1 MSYIVDRRL
10 NGKNKSTVNRQRF
23 LERYRSHIKK
33 AVSEAVTNRSITD
46 LESGESVSIPKR
58 DIGEPTFRHGEGGK
72 RTIVHPGNK
81 EFIGGDRI
89 ARPPKGGGGGGSG
102 SGDASNSGEGMDEFV
117 FQITQ
122 EEFLEFLFDDLELPN
137 LVKRQLA
144 GLESFKL
151 VRAGVVNEGTPNKIN
166 IVRSLRQAAGRRL
179 ALTAASRRR
188 LREYEAE
195 YDALM
200 ETDQILRDN
209 ERVAFLEKDIARL
222 KRKILRIPFI
232 DDIDLRYNLHVK
244 KPQPTS
250 KAVMFC
256 LMDVSGSMNQSM
268 KDMAKRFFIL
278 LYLFLKRNYEK
289 IEVVFI
295 RHHTSA
301 KEVDEEE
308 FFYSR
313 ETGGTIVS
321 SALKMT
327 DRIIKDRYSPSEWNI
342 YVAQASDGD
351 NWNDDSPICKKIL
364 TSNILPVVQYY
375 AYVEINPRRHQ
386 ALWREYETIQQEY
399 GDYFAMQ
406 QISDPSEIYPVF
418 RELFQRKSRRSSAA

>member
-33 AVSEAVTNRSITD
+33 AVSDAVTNRSITD

-72 RTIVHPGNK
+72 RSIVHPGNK

-188 LREYEAE
+188 LKEYEAE
-195 YDALM
+195 HATLM
-200 ETDQILRDN
+200 ETDQILRDRD
-209 ERVAFLEKDIARL
+209 RVAYVEDEIARL

-289 IEVVFI
+289 IEVRLVFF
-295 RHHTSA
+295 T
-301 KEVDEEE
+301 
-308 FFYSR
+308 
-313 ETGGTIVS
+313 
-321 SALKMT
+321 
-327 DRIIKDRYSPSEWNI
+327 
-342 YVAQASDGD
+342 
-351 NWNDDSPICKKIL
+351 
-364 TSNILPVVQYY
+364 
-375 AYVEINPRRHQ
+375 
-386 ALWREYETIQQEY
+386 
-399 GDYFAMQ
+399 
-406 QISDPSEIYPVF
+406 F
-418 RELFQRKSRRSSAA
+418 RSQRQK